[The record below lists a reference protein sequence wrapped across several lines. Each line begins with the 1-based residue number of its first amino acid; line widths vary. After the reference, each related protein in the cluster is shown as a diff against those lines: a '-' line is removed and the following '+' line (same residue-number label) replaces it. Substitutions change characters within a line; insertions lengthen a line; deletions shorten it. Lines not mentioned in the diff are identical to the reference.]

1 MAVVVT
7 TIEAVIVIDQFG
19 QLLLTLIVSFELNW
33 LRLRFFS
40 LSEELTVII
49 VVILPVLIEKGLRP
63 WLADSALEALVD
75 PEIVA
80 VADWNALLHPNII
93 VTIGLRWFKM

>member
-1 MAVVVT
+1 LAVIVP

-19 QLLLTLIVSFELNW
+19 QLLLTLIVSFELYW
-33 LRLRFFS
+33 LRLWFFS

-49 VVILPVLIEKGLRP
+49 VVIIPVLIEKGLRP
-63 WLADSALEALVD
+63 WLTDSTLEALVD

-80 VADWNALLHPNII
+80 FADWNALLHPDII
-93 VTIGLRWFKM
+93 VAVRLRWFKM